1 MPPAHSRSHIPTQ
14 ADAAKP
20 AAGALNPNEFRAFK
34 LIKREKLTHNTSLYR
49 WVLGGGRSQPHAERR
64 IAWVAQR
71 GERCIAWAAP
81 HRTTLGPSGWTM
93 AEVCMHCGSQ

>member
-1 MPPAHSRSHIPTQ
+1 MPPTQSRSHIPTQ

-49 WVLGGGRSQPHAERR
+49 WGEHAGERN
-64 IAWVAQR
+64 AQR
-71 GERCIAWAAP
+71 VMQC
-81 HRTTLGPSGWTM
+81 LGCTMQRARSCMGCTKQNNPSP
-93 AEVCMHCGSQ
+93 

>member
-49 WVLGGGRSQPHAERR
+49 WGRSRECRSAWDASCRERSAMQRMHHTEQP
-64 IAWVAQR
+64 
-71 GERCIAWAAP
+71 
-81 HRTTLGPSGWTM
+81 
-93 AEVCMHCGSQ
+93 